1 MAITTTTIEK
11 ALDMLSKLYMDNAY
25 TLDQISEQS
34 GVGRTTVYNYCN
46 KRVKSPSIDTM
57 ERIASVYGYSVSA
70 LLALDGTPLDP
81 ETQEEIN
88 TLEQQLADERDV
100 AQNMEIDFKRR
111 MRELRRENEEMS
123 GKFSEIDTR
132 LDIAIREFQTA
143 SRDKRVLFICFVVV
157 VILLIIVM
165 FYAGFAYFAFD
176 VADTT
181 KGIYR
186 G

>member
-11 ALDMLSKLYMDNAY
+11 ALDMLSKLYADNTY

-34 GVGRTTVYNYCN
+34 GVGRTTVYNYCS

-57 ERIASVYGYSVSA
+57 ERIASVYGYSISA

-157 VILLIIVM
+157 VILLVIVM

>member
-1 MAITTTTIEK
+1 
-11 ALDMLSKLYMDNAY
+11 MLSKLYTDNAY

-57 ERIASVYGYSVSA
+57 ERIASVYGYSVSE
-70 LLALDGTPLDP
+70 LLALDGTPIDP
-81 ETQEEIN
+81 ETQEEIC
-88 TLEQQLADERDV
+88 TLEQKLADERDV
-100 AQNMEIDFKRR
+100 TQSMEIDFKRR
-111 MRELRRENEEMS
+111 MRELRKENEEMS
-123 GKFSEIDTR
+123 SKLSDIDNR

-143 SRDKRVLFICFVVV
+143 SRDKRVLFVCFIVVLV
-157 VILLIIVM
+157 LLIVVM

-176 VADTT
+176 VLDPT
-181 KGIYR
+181 KGLYR